1 MGYPFHLELATAIW
15 KVAKVPQ
22 LRAVT
27 LNGAFTTALDL
38 VQAHLFSTWK
48 TSQALNSTIQLQASD
63 S

>member
-1 MGYPFHLELATAIW
+1 MAE
-15 KVAKVPQ
+15 VSQ
-22 LRAVT
+22 LRAAT

-48 TSQALNSTIQLQASD
+48 TSQALNSTIQLQISD